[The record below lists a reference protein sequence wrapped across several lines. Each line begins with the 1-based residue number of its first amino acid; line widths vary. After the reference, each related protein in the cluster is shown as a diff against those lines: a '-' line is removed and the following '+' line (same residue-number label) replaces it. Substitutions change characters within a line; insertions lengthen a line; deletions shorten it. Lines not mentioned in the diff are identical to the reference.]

1 MYLQQ
6 IQLSRLEGWEHI
18 NLCNHN
24 IYVFLFQ
31 ARTWIPNVIC
41 GGSFVRVRVRVRV
54 YVFRHLRWEVIVPF
68 VDIGGIVDHH
78 CLNYPLLILVGL
90 LTITV

>member
-41 GGSFVRVRVRVRV
+41 GGSFVRVRVRV
-54 YVFRHLRWEVIVPF
+54 YVVRHLRWEVIVPF

-78 CLNYPLLILVGL
+78 CLNYFLLILVGL